1 MQPVIS
7 VEQAVKDLRHEF
19 RNLTNK
25 EFNTGVARAINHSL
39 AKGRTK
45 ANRSIGEE
53 YAIDPADVKAHLRVV
68 RANRS
73 TLTGYVGASGGPI
86 PIRKFPH
93 FETKKGVLVEIRKG
107 QLKMIPSAFV
117 QRMPNGSL
125 GVFGRGR
132 YQGKDF
138 AFRNRRQRKNGNDLE
153 INQITTISVP
163 FAFNGNDT
171 MQKTNNVLDTSV
183 LNRIVHELKRM
194 K

>member
-39 AKGRTK
+39 AKGRTQ
-45 ANRSIGEE
+45 ANRSIREE
-53 YAIDPADVKAHLRVV
+53 YTINAADLRAHLKVV

-86 PIRKFPH
+86 PLRKFKH
-93 FETKKGVLVEIRKG
+93 RQTAKGVSVEIRKG
-107 QLKMIPSAFV
+107 SSKIIPSAFV
-117 QRMPNGSL
+117 QVMPNGSL
-125 GVFGRGR
+125 GVFARGR
-132 YQGKDF
+132 YQGKGF
-138 AFRNRRQRKNGNDLE
+138 AFRDKRARKKGNDLE
-153 INQITTISVP
+153 INQLTSISVP
-163 FAFNGNDT
+163 FAFNGDDV
-171 MQKTNNVLDTSV
+171 MEKTNNVLDSNV